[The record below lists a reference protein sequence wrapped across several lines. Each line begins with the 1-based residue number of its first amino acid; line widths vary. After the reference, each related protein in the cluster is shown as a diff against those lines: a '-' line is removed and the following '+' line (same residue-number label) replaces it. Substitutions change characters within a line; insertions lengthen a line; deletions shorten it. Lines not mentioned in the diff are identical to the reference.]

1 LDRDVERLSVK
12 NKTTDLSDSRLDIDD
27 WRRRIDAIDDKLVEL
42 LNERANCSIEIG
54 RIKMS
59 RHIPIYD
66 PKREDRILDRM
77 SERSPGPLTGEA
89 VRRLF
94 ERIID
99 ESRGI
104 ERVVSAKESSD
115 KE

>member
-1 LDRDVERLSVK
+1 MKRKRNEPKEDQ
-12 NKTTDLSDSRLDIDD
+12 LDISD
-27 WRRRIDAIDDKLVEL
+27 WRRKIDAVDDKLLEI

-54 RIKMS
+54 RIKRS
-59 RHIPIYD
+59 RNMQIYD
-66 PKREDRILDRM
+66 PNREARILDRM
-77 SERSPGPLTGEA
+77 TERSIGPLTREA

-104 ERVVSAKESSD
+104 ERVVSEREASSD
-115 KE
+115 ESGNQSEG